1 VDPNSFS
8 RSPGRV
14 YVATLAVLALSCGAN
29 SSRGGSGGTGGTGGA
44 SGGSIGSGGTGT
56 GGTGTGGIMGTG
68 GTGTG
73 GIVGTGGTGIGGTG
87 TGGTHT
93 GGIVGTGGTSTGG
106 TGTGGT
112 GTGGTGTGGTNAG
125 GFVGTG
131 GGAGGATATGG
142 ASAGGHAGSSASG
155 GMGGAGGA
163 SAGQPGIQP
172 DGSFVSTCP
181 NLFQSNSGGLPAV
194 APVPSPEQASYQ
206 HTELTAFIHFSLATF
221 DGTEQGNTSDKPTVF
236 APTNLTQD
244 TVNSWVSQLKAAG
257 FRQATLTAK
266 HSIGFC
272 LWPSKS
278 TNDCNQYSVAQSNW
292 MNGTGDVVKM
302 WTDAMHAAGMRV
314 GFYLAPW
321 DQHFPS
327 SNTGYQTYLE
337 NQLTELL
344 TNYGPVYELWL
355 DGANSPGSNIVDW
368 AHVFRLA
375 RQLQPHTLIWA
386 GPEIDQ
392 RAAGSSPPAFADLQ
406 WIGNENGIASRTS
419 SSLNLSN
426 CGGPV
431 NMNAW
436 CGWETNVSDRL
447 PDGDHWFWH
456 PQDTPMSLS
465 SMQSIFFTSVGMN
478 TTFLFN
484 VPPSN
489 TGAFDPKDVTLLQQ
503 FGSWYASLLQTDV
516 LKGQPTT
523 ADSTWSAAG
532 FDGAKAVDDSVCTYW
547 AAAAGKTSGRLEVD
561 PPAPVTFSTLSIRE
575 PIELGERST
584 AYHVEIKQNGTWNK
598 APKDSSGNQIKGTVI
613 GQRQLW
619 QLGQT
624 TAEAIAVVI
633 DSARGVPAIAEFG
646 AY

>member
-1 VDPNSFS
+1 MERPRFRLVLLPLTALMWQCAS
-8 RSPGRV
+8 SPTGSP
-14 YVATLAVLALSCGAN
+14 T
-29 SSRGGSGGTGGTGGA
+29 GGSGGAVATGGHANTGG
-44 SGGSIGSGGTGT
+44 SGAATGGTGT
-56 GGTGTGGIMGTG
+56 GGTGTGGA
-68 GTGTG
+68 
-73 GIVGTGGTGIGGTG
+73 
-87 TGGTHT
+87 
-93 GGIVGTGGTSTGG
+93 
-106 TGTGGT
+106 GTGGT
-112 GTGGTGTGGTNAG
+112 GTGGTGTGGSG
-125 GFVGTG
+125 GTGGTSTGGIVGTG
-131 GGAGGATATGG
+131 GGAGGVTATGG

-155 GMGGAGGA
+155 GMVGTGGAGGA
-163 SAGQPGIQP
+163 GAAAPGIQP
-172 DGSFVSTCP
+172 DGSFVTTCP
-181 NLFQSNSGGLPAV
+181 DLFKSNAGGPPAV
-194 APVPSPEQASYQ
+194 TPVPSPEQASYQ

-244 TVNSWVSQLKAAG
+244 TINAWVSSLKGAG

-302 WTDAMHAAGMRV
+302 WTDAMHVAGMRV

-337 NQLTELL
+337 NQLTDLL

-392 RAAGSSPPAFADLQ
+392 RAAATSQPAFADLQ

-419 SSLNLSN
+419 SSLNPSN
-426 CGGPV
+426 CGGSA

-436 CGWETNVSDRL
+436 CAWETNVSDRL
-447 PDGDHWFWH
+447 PNGDHWFWH
-456 PQDTPMSLS
+456 PQDTPMPLS

-503 FGSWYASLLQTDV
+503 FGSWYTSLYQTDI

-532 FDGAKAVDDSVCTYW
+532 FDGSKAVDDSVCTYW
-547 AAAAGKTSGRLEVD
+547 AAATGKTTGRLEVD
-561 PPAPVTFSTLSIRE
+561 PPSPVTFSMLSIRE
-575 PIELGERST
+575 PIELGERAT

-598 APKDSSGNQIKGTVI
+598 APKDKSGNQIKGTVI

-619 QLGQT
+619 QLSQT
-624 TAEAIAVVI
+624 SADAVAVVI

>member
-1 VDPNSFS
+1 
-8 RSPGRV
+8 
-14 YVATLAVLALSCGAN
+14 
-29 SSRGGSGGTGGTGGA
+29 
-44 SGGSIGSGGTGT
+44 
-56 GGTGTGGIMGTG
+56 M
-68 GTGTG
+68 
-73 GIVGTGGTGIGGTG
+73 
-87 TGGTHT
+87 
-93 GGIVGTGGTSTGG
+93 
-106 TGTGGT
+106 
-112 GTGGTGTGGTNAG
+112 
-125 GFVGTG
+125 
-131 GGAGGATATGG
+131 TATGG
-142 ASAGGHAGSSASG
+142 A
-155 GMGGAGGA
+155 GAGGQA
-163 SAGQPGIQP
+163 GRSATGGMAAGGSAGAGKPGIQP

-181 NLFQSNSGGLPAV
+181 NLFQANGDGPPAV
-194 APVPSPEQASYQ
+194 KPIPTPEQASYQ
-206 HTELTAFIHFSLATF
+206 HTEMTAFIHFSLATF
-221 DGTEQGNTSDKPTVF
+221 DGTEQGNTADKPTVF

-244 TVNSWVSQLKAAG
+244 TINSWVSQLKGAG

-278 TNDCNQYSVAQSNW
+278 TNDCNQYSVAESNW
-292 MNGTGDVVKM
+292 MNGSGDVLKM
-302 WTDAMHAAGMRV
+302 WTDAMHAADMRV

-327 SNTGYQTYLE
+327 SKTGYQTYLE
-337 NQLTELL
+337 SQLTELL

-355 DGANSPGSNIVDW
+355 DGANSPGSNVVDW

-392 RAAGSSPPAFADLQ
+392 RAAASAQPAFADLQ

-419 SSLNLSN
+419 SSLNVSN
-426 CGGPV
+426 CGGSA

-436 CGWETNVSDRL
+436 CAWETNVSDRL

-456 PQDTPMSLS
+456 PQDSPMSLS
-465 SMQSIFFTSVGMN
+465 AMQSIFFTSVGMN

-484 VPPSN
+484 VPPSD

-503 FGSWYASLLQTDV
+503 FGSWYGALYQTNV
-516 LKGQPTT
+516 LAGQPTT

-532 FDGAKAVDDSVCTYW
+532 FEGAKAVDDSVCTYW
-547 AAAAGKTSGRLEVD
+547 AAAEGKTKARLEVD
-561 PPAPVTFSTLSIRE
+561 PPAPVTFTMLSIRE

-584 AYHVEIKQNGTWNK
+584 SYHVEIKQNGTWNT
-598 APKDSSGNQIKGTVI
+598 APKDKSGNQIKGTVI

-619 QLGQT
+619 QLSST
-624 TAEAIAVVI
+624 TAEAVAVVI
-633 DSARGVPAIAEFG
+633 DAARGVPAIAEVA

>member
-1 VDPNSFS
+1 M
-8 RSPGRV
+8 
-14 YVATLAVLALSCGAN
+14 AA
-29 SSRGGSGGTGGTGGA
+29 
-44 SGGSIGSGGTGT
+44 
-56 GGTGTGGIMGTG
+56 
-68 GTGTG
+68 
-73 GIVGTGGTGIGGTG
+73 
-87 TGGTHT
+87 
-93 GGIVGTGGTSTGG
+93 
-106 TGTGGT
+106 
-112 GTGGTGTGGTNAG
+112 
-125 GFVGTG
+125 
-131 GGAGGATATGG
+131 GGAGGVTATGG

-155 GMGGAGGA
+155 GMAGGGT
-163 SAGQPGIQP
+163 AGAAMPGIQA

-181 NLFQSNSGGLPAV
+181 NLFQSNGDGPPAV
-194 APVPSPEQASYQ
+194 KPVPSPEQASYQ

-244 TVNSWVSQLKAAG
+244 TINSWVSQLKGAG

-292 MNGTGDVVKM
+292 MNGTGDVLKM

-327 SNTGYQTYLE
+327 SNTGYQNYLE
-337 NQLTELL
+337 SQLTELL
-344 TNYGPVYELWL
+344 TNYGPVYEIWL
-355 DGANSPGSNIVDW
+355 DGANSPGSSIVDW

-392 RAAGSSPPAFADLQ
+392 RAAATSQPAFADLQ
-406 WIGNENGIASRTS
+406 WIGNENGIATRKS
-419 SSLNLSN
+419 SSLDVSN
-426 CGGPV
+426 CGGSV
-431 NMNAW
+431 NANAW
-436 CGWETNVSDRL
+436 CAWETNVSDRL
-447 PDGDHWFWH
+447 PNGDHWFWH

-503 FGSWYASLLQTDV
+503 FGTWYGSLYQTDV

-532 FDGAKAVDDSVCTYW
+532 FDGSKAVDDNVCTYW
-547 AAAAGKTSGRLEVD
+547 AAS
-561 PPAPVTFSTLSIRE
+561 
-575 PIELGERST
+575 LGED
-584 AYHVEIKQNGTWNK
+584 NG
-598 APKDSSGNQIKGTVI
+598 
-613 GQRQLW
+613 
-619 QLGQT
+619 
-624 TAEAIAVVI
+624 
-633 DSARGVPAIAEFG
+633 
-646 AY
+646 

>member
-1 VDPNSFS
+1 
-8 RSPGRV
+8 
-14 YVATLAVLALSCGAN
+14 
-29 SSRGGSGGTGGTGGA
+29 
-44 SGGSIGSGGTGT
+44 
-56 GGTGTGGIMGTG
+56 
-68 GTGTG
+68 
-73 GIVGTGGTGIGGTG
+73 
-87 TGGTHT
+87 
-93 GGIVGTGGTSTGG
+93 
-106 TGTGGT
+106 
-112 GTGGTGTGGTNAG
+112 
-125 GFVGTG
+125 
-131 GGAGGATATGG
+131 
-142 ASAGGHAGSSASG
+142 
-155 GMGGAGGA
+155 
-163 SAGQPGIQP
+163 
-172 DGSFVSTCP
+172 
-181 NLFQSNSGGLPAV
+181 
-194 APVPSPEQASYQ
+194 
-206 HTELTAFIHFSLATF
+206 LT
-221 DGTEQGNTSDKPTVF
+221 D
-236 APTNLTQD
+236 
-244 TVNSWVSQLKAAG
+244 
-257 FRQATLTAK
+257 
-266 HSIGFC
+266 
-272 LWPSKS
+272 
-278 TNDCNQYSVAQSNW
+278 
-292 MNGTGDVVKM
+292 
-302 WTDAMHAAGMRV
+302 
-314 GFYLAPW
+314 
-321 DQHFPS
+321 
-327 SNTGYQTYLE
+327 
-337 NQLTELL
+337 LL

-431 NMNAW
+431 NTNAW
-436 CGWETNVSDRL
+436 CAWETNVSDRL

-503 FGSWYASLLQTDV
+503 FGSWYASLYQTDV

-532 FDGAKAVDDSVCTYW
+532 FDG
-547 AAAAGKTSGRLEVD
+547 GKVD
-561 PPAPVTFSTLSIRE
+561 PPAPVMFSMLSIRE

-598 APKDSSGNQIKGTVI
+598 APKDGSGNQIKGTVI

-619 QLGQT
+619 QLGPT